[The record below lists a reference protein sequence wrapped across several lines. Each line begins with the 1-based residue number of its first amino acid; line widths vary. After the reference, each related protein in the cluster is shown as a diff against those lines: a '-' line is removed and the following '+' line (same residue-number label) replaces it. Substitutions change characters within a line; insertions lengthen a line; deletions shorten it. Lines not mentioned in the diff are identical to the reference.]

1 MSGNSSSI
9 VQKIIS
15 ASAWS
20 FIGVLMAAAFFYWQE
35 YRNPFQL
42 DISLIDEVNL
52 IEVKGKIQDLKVLY
66 KNDDILES
74 KKEIKVIR
82 VSIENKGDTIL
93 QNYYD
98 QLEPFGLRFYNA
110 KVLDSEVTYSNSKD
124 LKSKLLSGSVS
135 VSEKGI
141 DDVIFSKV
149 IFDSGDTVTLKITLL
164 QDSDKSLEISPLGK
178 LANIADLTITK
189 FSQAD
194 DDKPWHP
201 AAYVFIGYFLVLFTL
216 FGLVSILVFLEGR
229 SKKKKIK
236 SFVNKFGQLS
246 DKQKIVTDFYL
257 SCSPRDERLVS
268 NLIDE
273 NYAIDLGDYIE
284 KSKVK
289 RNPMN
294 LLFIN
299 RSNVRVLN
307 KDIFSIEDDFI
318 YFNEKNENFIVE
330 FFTFI
335 LNNKHITRQSR

>member
-1 MSGNSSSI
+1 MSGNSSSM

-42 DISLIDEVNL
+42 NISLIDEVNL
-52 IEVKGKIQDLKVLY
+52 IEVKGKIQNLKVLY

-93 QNYYD
+93 QSYYD

-110 KVLDSEVTYSNSKD
+110 KILDSEVTYSNSTD
-124 LKSKLLSGSVS
+124 LESKLLSGNVS

-149 IFDSGDTVTLKITLL
+149 IFDSGDTVTLKFTLL

-178 LANIADLTITK
+178 LANISDLTITK

-194 DDKPWHP
+194 DNNPWNP
-201 AAYVFIGYFLVLFTL
+201 AVYVFIGYFLVLFTL
-216 FGLVSILVFLEGR
+216 FGLITILVFLESY
-229 SKKKKIK
+229 SKKKKVK
-236 SFVNKFGQLS
+236 SFVTKFGKLS
-246 DKQKIVTDFYL
+246 EKQNVVTEFYL
-257 SCSPRDERLVS
+257 SCSSRDERLVS
-268 NLIDE
+268 DLIDE
-273 NYAIDLGDYIE
+273 NYALDLSDYIE
-284 KSKVK
+284 KPKVK
-289 RNPMN
+289 RSPMN
-294 LLFIN
+294 LLFI
-299 RSNVRVLN
+299 RHSNVRVLN

-318 YFNEKNENFIVE
+318 YFNQDNEKFIVE

-335 LNNKHITRQSR
+335 LEK